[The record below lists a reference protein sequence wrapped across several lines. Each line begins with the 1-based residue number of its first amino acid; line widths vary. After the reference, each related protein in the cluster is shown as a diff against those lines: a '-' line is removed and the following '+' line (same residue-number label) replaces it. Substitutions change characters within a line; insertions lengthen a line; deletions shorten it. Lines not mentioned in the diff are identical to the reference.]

1 MMHSTNLCT
10 LSLLALAA
18 STVSYAL
25 PTAVRTHPE
34 PALAAEFE
42 DILARSPRDLAPAY
56 ELVERDQDEQY
67 TAPKPLRIN
76 IAYFPAIEQP
86 TEGSTWT
93 AGQQLTVGWNNTKP
107 DYAPNQ
113 IHNYAQLLLGFRNP
127 DDPSSGLNLDIDR
140 PLANVSLYGTED
152 PISVQLPADL
162 PTRST
167 YLLVLG
173 STANMSPLFMI
184 TAIDA
189 EQSESSVASSSSKA
203 LATTTRAIVAA
214 PTSTHSSSSSLTS
227 EGPDDQSSSSA
238 GEAASSSP
246 SSSSHGAQATSTSE
260 QSESESPAA
269 SASPLVVVAS
279 AASSSAPGSTS
290 THNSVTLATASGGAI
305 AASSSTPTSGASGS
319 LVSSS
324 SVMLIAALIIIS
336 PQQRFV
342 ARIVAAF
349 VGILVLKWIFWD
361 STPRTRA
368 GEIAHPAI
376 LERITLGSPLS
387 GQSLDTRKYSFLQ
400 SRINRD
406 ETHDVFDNDIY
417 AGMSDFWTRF
427 QKPFMTG
434 SETMHLDEQV
444 VRGAIDELLGFNGW
458 AAAACSSLTRP
469 FGLAKKE
476 DDWSDLARPGAL
488 YYFALVVHG
497 ADHFLIDQLAVIV
510 QLSKRLGPNSVF
522 VSLVDYASTDSTPFI
537 CDMAEAIMLL
547 LGISYR
553 IRQVDP
559 MTADPTASYYPLEE
573 AYTRNLALEPLQEL
587 WERRKV
593 KFERVIWLKGFTCP
607 NDILETIRVS
617 MVNKASMVCSMDWKE
632 HNGFFIYND
641 RWRTR
646 DMDGNLFR
654 GSKSTSP
661 IDEAPP
667 RDSIGGARYTL
678 HLPFQVFC
686 CESGTHIV
694 DPHKSYYHGITYQSS
709 VEGVFNTSAV
719 SDGKTPRWSEGPCMD
734 SAQLHFCRDMWMV
747 AFRDGIKQE
756 AKRLS
761 REEKSGKSRQHDP
774 FMDELIQAT
783 LASYQPTSNTK
794 VGYPNS
800 GDYLADETGAAP
812 GGGPGMDNDIG
823 KARKG
828 EAKGANPAAAKGA
841 AQGGAQAD
849 AAATEEQ
856 DDVEEEEDLGDEEEG
871 GAGDNPNVPKE
882 VYDDQDGGKG
892 RPIDLAVKIEDE
904 SDVGVPQD
912 AAQVGRG
919 AQKLPPVAEDKNEKA
934 APKAQGK
941 DAAGKAAKEPIP
953 AADGPG
959 KLEWHAVKPD
969 GPLAGKPD
977 AGPAAWHK
985 VDAEADVAEVQE
997 VAAEGWHK
1005 VEQQRLAKRGFFSSS
1020 SNADKEDASVHHL
1033 EKRRPRSLPNKAF
1046 PNAIARI
1053 LVNPRCV
1060 TTYAGVSHTQLAL
1073 DLFGEGEDREPTK
1086 REGGKYE
1093 LDDWRTAPESF
1104 VCQEMRTTGGRVA
1117 PKQQRRTGFQQARLL
1132 LNGWRPT

>member
-1 MMHSTNLCT
+1 M
-10 LSLLALAA
+10 A
-18 STVSYAL
+18 S
-25 PTAVRTHPE
+25 
-34 PALAAEFE
+34 
-42 DILARSPRDLAPAY
+42 I
-56 ELVERDQDEQY
+56 
-67 TAPKPLRIN
+67 
-76 IAYFPAIEQP
+76 
-86 TEGSTWT
+86 
-93 AGQQLTVGWNNTKP
+93 
-107 DYAPNQ
+107 
-113 IHNYAQLLLGFRNP
+113 
-127 DDPSSGLNLDIDR
+127 
-140 PLANVSLYGTED
+140 
-152 PISVQLPADL
+152 
-162 PTRST
+162 
-167 YLLVLG
+167 
-173 STANMSPLFMI
+173 
-184 TAIDA
+184 
-189 EQSESSVASSSSKA
+189 
-203 LATTTRAIVAA
+203 IV
-214 PTSTHSSSSSLTS
+214 
-227 EGPDDQSSSSA
+227 
-238 GEAASSSP
+238 
-246 SSSSHGAQATSTSE
+246 
-260 QSESESPAA
+260 
-269 SASPLVVVAS
+269 
-279 AASSSAPGSTS
+279 
-290 THNSVTLATASGGAI
+290 
-305 AASSSTPTSGASGS
+305 
-319 LVSSS
+319 
-324 SVMLIAALIIIS
+324 S

-349 VGILVLKWIFWD
+349 VALFVLKWIFWD
-361 STPRTRA
+361 ATPKTPA

-376 LERITLGSPLS
+376 LERISLGSPLS

-417 AGMSDFWTRF
+417 AGLTDFWTRF

-469 FGLAKKE
+469 FGIAKKE

-537 CDMAEAIMLL
+537 CDMAEAIMIL

-587 WERRKV
+587 WDRRKV

-617 MVNKASMVCSMDWKE
+617 MVNEASMVCSMDWKE

-667 RDSIGGARYTL
+667 RDAYGGARYTL

-694 DPHKSYYHGITYQSS
+694 DPHKSYYHGVTYQSS
-709 VEGVFNTSAV
+709 VEGVFNTSAA

-747 AFRDGIKQE
+747 AFREGIKAE

-761 REEKSGKSRQHDP
+761 NDERAGKAREAHP
-774 FMDELIQAT
+774 FLDELIQGM
-783 LASYQPTSNTK
+783 LASYGPASSPGK

-812 GGGPGMDNDIG
+812 GGGPGNDNEIG
-823 KARKG
+823 KALEGK
-828 EAKGANPAAAKGA
+828 AKGGAAAKGA
-841 AQGGAQAD
+841 AVDGGKAKAKAD
-849 AAATEEQ
+849 PAATSDEDEAG
-856 DDVEEEEDLGDEEEG
+856 EEDLGEEEEG

-882 VYDDQDGGKG
+882 TYDEDDGGKG
-892 RPIDLAVKIEDE
+892 RPIDLAVKMVDEEDE
-904 SDVGVPQD
+904 SDIGAAQD

-919 AQKLPPVAEDKNEKA
+919 AQKVV
-934 APKAQGK
+934 
-941 DAAGKAAKEPIP
+941 P
-953 AADGPG
+953 AADKNAKVGTTEEKEAAVAQDGPN
-959 KLEWHAVKPD
+959 KQEWHLVKPD
-969 GPLAGKPD
+969 GPLAGKAD
-977 AGPAAWHK
+977 SGPAGWQK
-985 VDAEADVAEVQE
+985 VDADADIPDPKV
-997 VAAEGWHK
+997 VAAQGWHK
-1005 VEQQRLAKRGFFSSS
+1005 VEVPEKKLAKRGAVDVEAQEGDGVAPEEQTLEKRGFFFSDEPKAKNVARSDDS
-1020 SNADKEDASVHHL
+1020 DDASTSHL
-1033 EKRRPRSLPNKAF
+1033 EKRRPRSLPNNAF

-1073 DLFGEGEDREPTK
+1073 DLFGEGEDREPTA

>member
-1 MMHSTNLCT
+1 M
-10 LSLLALAA
+10 A
-18 STVSYAL
+18 S
-25 PTAVRTHPE
+25 
-34 PALAAEFE
+34 
-42 DILARSPRDLAPAY
+42 I
-56 ELVERDQDEQY
+56 
-67 TAPKPLRIN
+67 
-76 IAYFPAIEQP
+76 
-86 TEGSTWT
+86 
-93 AGQQLTVGWNNTKP
+93 
-107 DYAPNQ
+107 
-113 IHNYAQLLLGFRNP
+113 
-127 DDPSSGLNLDIDR
+127 
-140 PLANVSLYGTED
+140 
-152 PISVQLPADL
+152 
-162 PTRST
+162 
-167 YLLVLG
+167 
-173 STANMSPLFMI
+173 
-184 TAIDA
+184 
-189 EQSESSVASSSSKA
+189 
-203 LATTTRAIVAA
+203 IV
-214 PTSTHSSSSSLTS
+214 
-227 EGPDDQSSSSA
+227 
-238 GEAASSSP
+238 
-246 SSSSHGAQATSTSE
+246 
-260 QSESESPAA
+260 
-269 SASPLVVVAS
+269 
-279 AASSSAPGSTS
+279 
-290 THNSVTLATASGGAI
+290 
-305 AASSSTPTSGASGS
+305 
-319 LVSSS
+319 
-324 SVMLIAALIIIS
+324 S
-336 PQQRFV
+336 PQQRFL

-349 VGILVLKWIFWD
+349 VGLFLLKWIFWD
-361 STPRTRA
+361 STPKTPA

-417 AGMSDFWTRF
+417 AGLTDFWTRF

-537 CDMAEAIMLL
+537 CDMAEAIMIL

-617 MVNKASMVCSMDWKE
+617 MVNEASMVCSMDWKE

-667 RDSIGGARYTL
+667 RDAYGGARYTL

-694 DPHKSYYHGITYQSS
+694 DPHKSYYHGVTYQSS
-709 VEGVFNTSAV
+709 VEGVFNTSAA

-747 AFRDGIKQE
+747 AFREGIKDE

-761 REEKSGKSRQHDP
+761 NEERSGKSRQAHP
-774 FMDELIQAT
+774 FMDELIQGMLT
-783 LASYQPTSNTK
+783 SYAPTTNPRI
-794 VGYPNS
+794 GYPNS

-823 KARKG
+823 KALEGK
-828 EAKGANPAAAKGA
+828 AKGGAAVQAGKGA
-841 AQGGAQAD
+841 AAGAGQAGAGSGED
-849 AAATEEQ
+849 TAAGEEEEE
-856 DDVEEEEDLGDEEEG
+856 EEEEDLGEEEEG
-871 GAGDNPNVPKE
+871 GAGDNPNVPAE
-882 VYDDQDGGKG
+882 AYDENDGGKG
-892 RPIDLAVKIEDE
+892 RPIDLAVKMVDEEDE
-904 SDVGVPQD
+904 SDVGAAQD
-912 AAQVGRG
+912 AAQVGK
-919 AQKLPPVAEDKNEKA
+919 AAAVPADKNAKA
-934 APKAQGK
+934 AAQAKAGSK
-941 DAAGKAAKEPIP
+941 DEPI
-953 AADGPG
+953 AQDGPG
-959 KLEWHAVKPD
+959 KLEWHRVKPE

-977 AGPAAWHK
+977 SGPAGWQK
-985 VDAEADVAEVQE
+985 VDADAKPADPKA

-1005 VEQQRLAKRGFFSSS
+1005 VEVPEKKLAKRQLASDDVEPSSQEEDTEKHLEKRGFFFSDETKPQAPAAAEST
-1020 SNADKEDASVHHL
+1020 EASTHHL
-1033 EKRRPRSLPNKAF
+1033 EKRRPRSLPNNAF

-1073 DLFGEGEDREPTK
+1073 DLFGEGEDREPTA

-1093 LDDWRTAPESF
+1093 LDDWRSAPESF

>member
-1 MMHSTNLCT
+1 MASVR
-10 LSLLALAA
+10 LAL
-18 STVSYAL
+18 TRAL
-25 PTAVRTHPE
+25 PSFTRLLLPK
-34 PALAAEFE
+34 
-42 DILARSPRDLAPAY
+42 
-56 ELVERDQDEQY
+56 ELTY
-67 TAPKPLRIN
+67 PLR
-76 IAYFPAIEQP
+76 ACL
-86 TEGSTWT
+86 STRRIT
-93 AGQQLTVGWNNTKP
+93 NCELP
-107 DYAPNQ
+107 ESQ
-113 IHNYAQLLLGFRNP
+113 I
-127 DDPSSGLNLDIDR
+127 
-140 PLANVSLYGTED
+140 
-152 PISVQLPADL
+152 
-162 PTRST
+162 
-167 YLLVLG
+167 
-173 STANMSPLFMI
+173 
-184 TAIDA
+184 
-189 EQSESSVASSSSKA
+189 
-203 LATTTRAIVAA
+203 IV
-214 PTSTHSSSSSLTS
+214 
-227 EGPDDQSSSSA
+227 
-238 GEAASSSP
+238 
-246 SSSSHGAQATSTSE
+246 
-260 QSESESPAA
+260 
-269 SASPLVVVAS
+269 
-279 AASSSAPGSTS
+279 
-290 THNSVTLATASGGAI
+290 
-305 AASSSTPTSGASGS
+305 
-319 LVSSS
+319 
-324 SVMLIAALIIIS
+324 S
-336 PQQRFV
+336 PQQRFI
-342 ARIVAAF
+342 ARIVAAC
-349 VGILVLKWIFWD
+349 VGLLVFKWIFWD
-361 STPRTRA
+361 STPKTPA

-406 ETHDVFDNDIY
+406 ETHDVFDNDIH
-417 AGMSDFWTRF
+417 AGLTDFWTRF

-469 FGLAKKE
+469 FGLTKKE
-476 DDWSDLARPGAL
+476 DDYSDLARPGAL

-510 QLSKRLGPNSVF
+510 QLSKRLGPTSVF

-537 CDMAEAIMLL
+537 CDMAEAIMIL

-559 MTADPTASYYPLEE
+559 MTSDPTASYYPLEE

-617 MVNKASMVCSMDWKE
+617 RVNEASMVCSMDWKE

-667 RDSIGGARYTL
+667 RDAYGGARYTL

-709 VEGVFNTSAV
+709 VEGVFNTSAA

-747 AFRDGIKQE
+747 AFREGIKAE
-756 AKRLS
+756 AQRLS
-761 REEKSGKSRQHDP
+761 NDERVGKSRQVHP
-774 FMDELIQAT
+774 FMDELIQAMLT
-783 LASYQPTSNTK
+783 SYAPTSNTK

-812 GGGPGMDNDIG
+812 GGGPGMDNDATRAI
-823 KARKG
+823 
-828 EAKGANPAAAKGA
+828 EAKAGA
-841 AQGGAQAD
+841 AGAGGDSAT
-849 AAATEEQ
+849 ATEGQ
-856 DDVEEEEDLGDEEEG
+856 DEEEEEEDDAGEDEAGSGTDANAAG
-871 GAGDNPNVPKE
+871 GAFDT
-882 VYDDQDGGKG
+882 DDGGKG
-892 RPIDLAVKIEDE
+892 RPIDLAVDIEDN
-904 SDVGVPQD
+904 DVLDDTETEAQD
-912 AAQVGRG
+912 APQVGRG
-919 AQKLPPVAEDKNEKA
+919 AQKVAPPA
-934 APKAQGK
+934 
-941 DAAGKAAKEPIP
+941 AAKGDKADAPAAAADNDP
-953 AADGPG
+953 PAAADGPN
-959 KLEWHAVKPD
+959 KQEWIAVKPD
-969 GPLAGKPD
+969 GPLAGKAD
-977 AGPAAWHK
+977 AGPQKWEK
-985 VDAEADVAEVQE
+985 VDADSDVADEQE
-997 VAAEGWHK
+997 VAAQGWVK
-1005 VEQQRLAKRGFFSSS
+1005 VELDDKGAQAGKAKAQVDKPKRLAKRGLVETENDVEEAVPQDDQPDKKLEKRGLFFSDKAKEENVAPSADGAETDSS
-1020 SNADKEDASVHHL
+1020 EEHHRL
-1033 EKRRPRSLPNKAF
+1033 EKRRPRSLPNNAF
-1046 PNAIARI
+1046 PDAIARI

-1060 TTYAGVSHTQLAL
+1060 TTYAGVSHAQLAL
-1073 DLFGEGEDREPTK
+1073 DLFGTGEDREPTA

-1093 LDDWRTAPESF
+1093 LDEWRTAPESF

>member
-1 MMHSTNLCT
+1 M
-10 LSLLALAA
+10 A
-18 STVSYAL
+18 S
-25 PTAVRTHPE
+25 
-34 PALAAEFE
+34 
-42 DILARSPRDLAPAY
+42 I
-56 ELVERDQDEQY
+56 
-67 TAPKPLRIN
+67 
-76 IAYFPAIEQP
+76 
-86 TEGSTWT
+86 
-93 AGQQLTVGWNNTKP
+93 
-107 DYAPNQ
+107 
-113 IHNYAQLLLGFRNP
+113 
-127 DDPSSGLNLDIDR
+127 
-140 PLANVSLYGTED
+140 
-152 PISVQLPADL
+152 
-162 PTRST
+162 
-167 YLLVLG
+167 
-173 STANMSPLFMI
+173 
-184 TAIDA
+184 
-189 EQSESSVASSSSKA
+189 
-203 LATTTRAIVAA
+203 IV
-214 PTSTHSSSSSLTS
+214 
-227 EGPDDQSSSSA
+227 
-238 GEAASSSP
+238 
-246 SSSSHGAQATSTSE
+246 
-260 QSESESPAA
+260 
-269 SASPLVVVAS
+269 
-279 AASSSAPGSTS
+279 
-290 THNSVTLATASGGAI
+290 
-305 AASSSTPTSGASGS
+305 
-319 LVSSS
+319 
-324 SVMLIAALIIIS
+324 S

-361 STPRTRA
+361 STPKTRA

-406 ETHDVFDNDIY
+406 ETHDVFDNDIH
-417 AGMSDFWTRF
+417 AGLTDFWTRF

-537 CDMAEAIMLL
+537 CDMAEAIMIL

-617 MVNKASMVCSMDWKE
+617 MVNEASMVCSMDWKE

-667 RDSIGGARYTL
+667 RDAYGGARYTL

-694 DPHKSYYHGITYQSS
+694 DPHKSYYHGVTYQSS
-709 VEGVFNTSAV
+709 VEGVFNTSAA

-747 AFRDGIKQE
+747 AFREGIKEE

-761 REEKSGKSRQHDP
+761 NEERMGKARQAHP
-774 FMDELIQAT
+774 FMDELIQGM
-783 LASYQPTSNTK
+783 LASYAPTTNPRI
-794 VGYPNS
+794 GYPNS

-823 KARKG
+823 KALEGK
-828 EAKGANPAAAKGA
+828 AKGGAKVPQAAAA
-841 AQGGAQAD
+841 GGAKGGQ
-849 AAATEEQ
+849 AAAGEEAASAEEEE
-856 DDVEEEEDLGDEEEG
+856 EEEEDLGEEEEG
-871 GAGDNPNVPKE
+871 GAGDNLNVPKE
-882 VYDDQDGGKG
+882 AYDDDGGKG
-892 RPIDLAVKIEDE
+892 RPIDLAVKMVDEEDE
-904 SDVGVPQD
+904 SDIGTAQD

-919 AQKLPPVAEDKNEKA
+919 AQKVVPAEDKNAKE
-934 APKAQGK
+934 
-941 DAAGKAAKEPIP
+941 GKAVEQEP
-953 AADGPG
+953 AVAQDGPG
-959 KLEWHAVKPD
+959 KLEWHKVKPD

-977 AGPAAWHK
+977 SGPAAWHK
-985 VDAEADVAEVQE
+985 VDADADAADAQQ

-1005 VEQQRLAKRGFFSSS
+1005 VEMPEEKKLRKRDVVEPENIKEEEEKKTLEKRGFFFSDEPKAKASTSSHNS
-1020 SNADKEDASVHHL
+1020 EEETSTNHL
-1033 EKRRPRSLPNKAF
+1033 EKRRPRSLPNNAF

-1073 DLFGEGEDREPTK
+1073 DLFGEGEDREPTA